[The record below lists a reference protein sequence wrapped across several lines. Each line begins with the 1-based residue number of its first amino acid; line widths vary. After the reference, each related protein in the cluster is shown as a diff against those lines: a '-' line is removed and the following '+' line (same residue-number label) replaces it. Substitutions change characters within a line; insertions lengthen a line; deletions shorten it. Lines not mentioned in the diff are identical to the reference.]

1 MFIEDSVGGHI
12 HAKVM
17 NLGDPANT
25 TQMFNQQLLE
35 KKSLAPWRHEFEV
48 PHAVRPLKH
57 QGEREPLDVQARHH
71 LMPPGRGGGLGSTWQ
86 GKITQGNNTEMVL
99 TLMTLWPLINVS
111 ISMSF

>member
-17 NLGDPANT
+17 NLGDPAYT

>member
-17 NLGDPANT
+17 NLGDPAYP
-25 TQMFNQQLLE
+25 TQMFKQQLLE

-57 QGEREPLDVQARHH
+57 QGEREPLDVQAGHH
-71 LMPPGRGGGLGSTWQ
+71 LMPPGRGGGLGSIWQ
-86 GKITQGNNTEMVL
+86 GKIAQGNNTEMVL
-99 TLMTLWPLINVS
+99 TLMTWWPLINVS
-111 ISMSF
+111 IFMSS